1 VFSYFKGIYYVHM
14 NSNWIRFDWYN
25 SKFHAATMSVIVE
38 NNISYICHRN
48 IYNLQYTIFYISMLT
63 TRNWM
68 TVLHGHMLFSTL
80 KKNYIN
86 KTNIFL
92 KIYNHLTYTITP
104 WLYSPLKALAFLVTG
119 QFFSVHRLL
128 SPPLTFISQRSFS
141 TSTNHLNLGLP
152 ILLLLPFGL
161 L

>member
-1 VFSYFKGIYYVHM
+1 MLHYNVIYSGDSKLYFSQKFFTACNCKCIRDWCSCSNNLWQQVFSYFKGIYYVHM

-68 TVLHGHMLFSTL
+68 TVLHGHMLFHTL
-80 KKNYIN
+80 QKNYIN
-86 KTNIFL
+86 KINIFL
-92 KIYNHLTYTITP
+92 KIYNHLHTHSLLGSMAHRKP
-104 WLYSPLKALAFLVTG
+104 W
-119 QFFSVHRLL
+119 
-128 SPPLTFISQRSFS
+128 PP
-141 TSTNHLNLGLP
+141 
-152 ILLLLPFGL
+152 
-161 L
+161 